1 MKGPVKKEDT
11 KKESFVKKEQK
22 DKKLKAKNILLH
34 SWLNRNEQITTTEEA
49 KVACKARKRKER
61 QESISS
67 LCQERKVIRSNSEE
81 RPHSRRQSEKDSI
94 IRRVS
99 SSEDLHIRN
108 IKNKRNQS
116 SKENIDVIENNVSL
130 VVDECEHEKRRS
142 HERFAKP
149 LTLKC
154 KKSFSKRPKGK
165 SFSKT
170 RYKVDDKH
178 TQHEVCSVNLQ
189 ISEHIE
195 VTAPKAKKERSPSPH
210 RPPSSTSFDLSTLHQ
225 QVDDSEPL
233 PSCSNRMNND
243 TSPSLSVVPNRL
255 LSSPRNS
262 IIATHCIYLDPDVC
276 VYNNGRKVISP
287 AEEKMQKISKQL
299 SAVKKKI
306 KKFEGDFQLK
316 HGFKPSHFDKMC
328 DAGMKKHYMDL
339 TKLKKEFKLLQ
350 ESGSKFMNDGDSIDG
365 KEKCLQEIMKDIEL
379 KLETKREFG
388 SRTCKIEEMTQ
399 EQLSEEKVA
408 VQKAL
413 LHLENVYGRPIN
425 KEDRDLVRP
434 LYDRYRNLKRLVAK
448 AALGTSVINDLETIH
463 EDETAHFVADTPKT
477 TEAVAEKTSAAVT
490 DSDTDV
496 SINENLHAMDQEELR
511 QQMKLATEEKKVLK
525 RTIKEYELSVQQ
537 KTGKMVQKED
547 KQQIQQLYR
556 NYKTVKS
563 KIRLLDALIS
573 KQN

>member
-1 MKGPVKKEDT
+1 MKGPVKKEET
-11 KKESFVKKEQK
+11 KKEPFAKKEQK
-22 DKKLKAKNILLH
+22 DKKLKAKSILLH

-81 RPHSRRQSEKDSI
+81 RPHSRRHSEKDSI

-99 SSEDLHIRN
+99 SSEDLHIQN
-108 IKNKRNQS
+108 MKNKRNQS
-116 SKENIDVIENNVSL
+116 SKNKFEATETNSS

-165 SFSKT
+165 SFTKT

-178 TQHEVCSVNLQ
+178 SHESSKVNIQ
-189 ISEHIE
+189 INEHIE
-195 VTAPKAKKERSPSPH
+195 VSKVKKERSPSPH
-210 RPPSSTSFDLSTLHQ
+210 RAASSASFDLSTLHQ

-243 TSPSLSVVPNRL
+243 LSPSLSIVPNRL

-262 IIATHCIYLDPDVC
+262 IIATHCIYLDPDIC
-276 VYNNGRKVISP
+276 VYNNGRKVINP
-287 AEEKMQKISKQL
+287 IEEKLQKISKQMGAL
-299 SAVKKKI
+299 KKKI
-306 KKFEGDFQLK
+306 KKFESDFHLK
-316 HGFKPSHFDKMC
+316 HGFKPNYLDKLNE
-328 DAGMKKHYMDL
+328 GGIKKHYMEL
-339 TKLKKEFKLLQ
+339 TKLKKEYKFLQ
-350 ESGSKFMNDGDSIDG
+350 ESGIKSFHDEKSADA
-365 KEKCLQEIMKDIEL
+365 KEKSLQVVMTEIEM
-379 KLETKREFG
+379 KLESKRENS
-388 SRTCKIEEMTQ
+388 SRNCKIEDMSQ

-413 LHLENVYGRPIN
+413 LHLENMFGRPVD
-425 KEDRDLVRP
+425 KDDRDLVRP
-434 LYDRYRNLKRLVAK
+434 LYDRYRTLKRLVAK
-448 AALGTSVINDLETIH
+448 ASMGTSVSNDLETIH
-463 EDETAHFVADTPKT
+463 EDETVHF
-477 TEAVAEKTSAAVT
+477 AVESSKSSETVTEKTSITAT

-511 QQMKLATEEKKVLK
+511 HQMKLATEEKKVLR

-547 KQQIQQLYR
+547 KQQIQQLYK

-563 KIRLLDALIS
+563 KIKLLDALIS